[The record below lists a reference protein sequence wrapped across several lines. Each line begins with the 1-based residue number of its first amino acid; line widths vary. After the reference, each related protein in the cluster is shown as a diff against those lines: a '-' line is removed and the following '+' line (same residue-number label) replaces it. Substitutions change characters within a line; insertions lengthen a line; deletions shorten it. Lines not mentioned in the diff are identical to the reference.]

1 MPLLFRNHICFVYL
15 AHSRS
20 PVITCGKNKWVSGFP
35 LAPPWASVSPGERRC
50 GWPSLLSQGGH
61 CPWPWQDPHSYFGPL
76 CCPVLPGTSGDH
88 AKGVSWVRAC
98 HGPTHWLL
106 AVLRLRGG
114 GGWAFGKQAQV
125 GKCPQDM
132 GMCFLEAAGTW
143 LPGRGMS
150 APSFWPGAGFICSRK
165 GLVLYGAACER
176 GGRGAQGCQPRAVG
190 RLQSLGKDP
199 CIGAGGSGR
208 GLLEFR
214 QTSAP
219 PKLNA

>member
-20 PVITCGKNKWVSGFP
+20 PVITCGKNKWVSGFQFP
-35 LAPPWASVSPGERRC
+35 QVREDVAGQVCYPREDIVPGLGRILTAILGLFVVPC
-50 GWPSLLSQGGH
+50 CPGPQGTMQRVYHGSGH
-61 CPWPWQDPHSYFGPL
+61 VTGPL
-76 CCPVLPGTSGDH
+76 TGYLLCCS
-88 AKGVSWVRAC
+88 S
-98 HGPTHWLL
+98 
-106 AVLRLRGG
+106 RGG
-114 GGWAFGKQAQV
+114 GGSAFGKQAQV

-165 GLVLYGAACER
+165 GLVLHGAACER
-176 GGRGAQGCQPRAVG
+176 GGRGAQGCQPRAAG
-190 RLQSLGKDP
+190 RLQGLGKDP
-199 CIGAGGSGR
+199 CIGAGGLGR